1 MSTTPSERRRSSS
14 PEDGV
19 RAEQRACAK
28 FDLNHVMYEPL
39 PAKLKHPEKF
49 LP

>member
-1 MSTTPSERRRSSS
+1 
-14 PEDGV
+14 V
-19 RAEQRACAK
+19 RAEQHFFAK
-28 FDLNHVMYEPL
+28 IDLNHVMYEYL

>member
-1 MSTTPSERRRSSS
+1 MPKARAAASPIVSTIVGSAG
-14 PEDGV
+14 DIHQKMD
-19 RAEQRACAK
+19 A
-28 FDLNHVMYEPL
+28 YL